1 MDRSAYVAAL
11 DAGLGALDAWEA
23 RWPAVAPDP
32 TTLVSH
38 ERATAVLAELAE
50 RLRDNYP
57 FFHPRY
63 AAQMMSAPHPVAQ
76 LAYALAMRINPNN
89 HALDGGPA
97 TAALERE
104 AVAELARM
112 VGYPRHLGH
121 LTSSG
126 TIANLEALWVAR
138 EERPGRA
145 IAYSAQAHYTHARA
159 CALLGVRGVPV
170 ACDADG
176 RMDLAALARHLP
188 DDDVGTVV
196 ATVGTTGLG
205 AVDPV
210 HEIVPLAAAHGAR
223 VHADAAYGGFFALLA
238 QQEPSPVAA
247 APFRALAACN
257 SVVVDPHK
265 RGLQPF
271 GCGAVLFDDPSVAR
285 IYQHDSPATYYVP
298 ADLHLGEISL
308 ECSRAG
314 AAAAAFWA
322 TLQCVPLAPDAGL
335 GPILARTRAAALA
348 WAERI
353 AASPY
358 LRLVVVPDLD
368 ILAYFPAPPA
378 VTTSAAVPP
387 TTASSG
393 AASPGAASSAAA
405 YAGATPLTASAISA
419 ASDALFTTLMNDP
432 ADPVYLAKLT
442 VDRDL
447 LAARYPDIIWDQPTL
462 TVLRSVLMKP
472 EHLAAVDTLH
482 ARVERA
488 AATLVG

>member
-1 MDRSAYVAAL
+1 MDRAAYLAAL

-23 RWPAVAPDP
+23 RWTAVAPDP
-32 TTLVSH
+32 TTVVAP
-38 ERATAVLAELAE
+38 ERAAAVLADLAA

-57 FFHPRY
+57 FFHPSY
-63 AAQMMSAPHPVAQ
+63 AAQMMNAPHPVAQ
-76 LAYALAMRINPNN
+76 LAYTLAMRINPNN

-104 AVAELARM
+104 AVAEVARM
-112 VGYPRHLGH
+112 IGYPQHLGH

-159 CALLGVRGVPV
+159 CALLGVRGIPV
-170 ACDADG
+170 ACDGAG
-176 RMDLAALARHLP
+176 RMDLAALAHHLAA
-188 DDDVGTVV
+188 DDVGTVV

-223 VHADAAYGGFFALLA
+223 VHADAAYGGFFTLLA
-238 QQEPSPVAA
+238 QQEPSQVAA
-247 APFRALAACN
+247 APFRALAACD
-257 SVVVDPHK
+257 SVVIDPHK

-271 GCGAVLFDDPSVAR
+271 GCGAVLFRDPAVAR
-285 IYQHDSPATYYVP
+285 VYQHDSPATYYTS

-348 WAERI
+348 WAVRL
-353 AASPY
+353 AASPH
-358 LRLVVVPDLD
+358 LRLVVEPDLD
-368 ILAYFPAPPA
+368 ILAYFPATTPA
-378 VTTSAAVPP
+378 TRI
-387 TTASSG
+387 G
-393 AASPGAASSAAA
+393 DH
-405 YAGATPLTASAISA
+405 ATPHTASAISA
-419 ASDALFTTLMNDP
+419 TSDALFATLMNDA

-442 VDRDL
+442 VERDL
-447 LAARYPDIIWDQPTL
+447 LATRYPEIIWDQPTL

-472 EHLAAVDTLH
+472 EHLAAVAVLH

-488 AATLVG
+488 AAAILG

>member
-1 MDRSAYVAAL
+1 MDRAAYLAAL
-11 DAGLGALDAWEA
+11 DAGLGALDAWAA

-32 TTLVSH
+32 TTVVPP
-38 ERATAVLAELAE
+38 ERVAAVLDTLAT

-57 FFHPRY
+57 FFHPSY
-63 AAQMMSAPHPVAQ
+63 AAQMMNAPHPVAQ

-104 AVAELARM
+104 AVAEVARM
-112 VGYPRHLGH
+112 LGYPQHLGH

-159 CALLGVRGVPV
+159 CALLGVRGVPIP
-170 ACDADG
+170 CDAAG
-176 RMDLAALARHLP
+176 RMDLAALARHLAQ
-188 DDDVGTVV
+188 DDVGTVV
-196 ATVGTTGLG
+196 ATIGTTGLG
-205 AVDPV
+205 AVDPL
-210 HEIVPLAAAHGAR
+210 HEILPLAGAHGAR
-223 VHADAAYGGFFALLA
+223 VHADAAYGGFFTLLA
-238 QQEPSPVAA
+238 QREPSPVAA
-247 APFRALAACN
+247 APFRALAACD

-271 GCGAVLFDDPSVAR
+271 GCGAVLFRDPAVAR
-285 IYQHDSPATYYVP
+285 VYQHDSPATYYTS
-298 ADLHLGEISL
+298 AELHLGEISL

-322 TLQCVPLAPDAGL
+322 TLQCLPLAPDAGL
-335 GPILARTRAAALA
+335 GTILARTRAAAVT
-348 WAERI
+348 WAARL

-358 LRLVVVPDLD
+358 LRLVVEPDLD
-368 ILAYFPAPPA
+368 ILAYFPAAQPA
-378 VTTSAAVPP
+378 
-387 TTASSG
+387 TA
-393 AASPGAASSAAA
+393 
-405 YAGATPLTASAISA
+405 TAISA
-419 ASDALFTTLMNDP
+419 ASDALFIALMADP
-432 ADPVYLAKLT
+432 AEPVYLAKLT
-442 VDRDL
+442 VERDL
-447 LAARYPDIIWDQPTL
+447 LAARYPAIVWDRPTM

-472 EHLAAVDTLH
+472 EHLAAIDALH

-488 AATLVG
+488 AAAIVG

>member
-1 MDRSAYVAAL
+1 MDRAAYLAAL
-11 DAGLGALDAWEA
+11 AAGLDALAAWEA

-32 TTLVSH
+32 TTIVPP
-38 ERATAVLAELAE
+38 ERVATVLGELTT

-57 FFHPRY
+57 FFHPCY
-63 AAQMMSAPHPVAQ
+63 AAQMMNPPHPVAQ

-104 AVAELARM
+104 TVAALAGM
-112 VGYPRHLGH
+112 IGYPRHLGH

-138 EERPGRA
+138 EERPGCA
-145 IAYSAQAHYTHARA
+145 IAYSAHAHYTHARA

-170 ACDADG
+170 ACDAAG
-176 RMDLAALARHLP
+176 RLDLAALARHLAV
-188 DDDVGTVV
+188 DDVGTVV

-238 QQEPSPVAA
+238 REEPSPVAA
-247 APFRALAACN
+247 APFRALAACD

-271 GCGAVLFDDPSVAR
+271 GCGAVLFRDPAVGR
-285 IYQHDSPATYYVP
+285 VYQHDSPYTYFTS
-298 ADLHLGEISL
+298 AELHLGEISL

-322 TLQCVPLAPDAGL
+322 TLQCLPLAPDAGL

-348 WAERI
+348 WAARLK
-353 AASPY
+353 ASRH
-358 LRLVVVPDLD
+358 LRLVVEPELD
-368 ILAYFPAPPA
+368 ILAYFPAA
-378 VTTSAAVPP
+378 R
-387 TTASSG
+387 
-393 AASPGAASSAAA
+393 
-405 YAGATPLTASAISA
+405 PLTASAIAA
-419 ASDALFTTLMNDP
+419 ASDALFAALMADP
-432 ADPVYLAKLT
+432 VEPVYLAKMT
-442 VDRDL
+442 VEQGF
-447 LAARYPDIIWDQPTL
+447 LAARHPAIIWDQPTT

-472 EHLAAVDTLH
+472 EHLVAVDALH

-488 AATLVG
+488 AAAIVG

>member
-1 MDRSAYVAAL
+1 MDRAAYLAAL
-11 DAGLGALDAWEA
+11 DDGLRALDAWEA

-32 TTLVSH
+32 
-38 ERATAVLAELAE
+38 ATVVPPARVAAVLADLTA

-57 FFHPRY
+57 FFHPHY
-63 AAQMMSAPHPVAQ
+63 AAQMMNAPHPVAQ
-76 LAYALAMRINPNN
+76 LAYALALRINPNN

-104 AVAELARM
+104 AVAAVAAM

-170 ACDADG
+170 ACDAAG
-176 RMDLAALARHLP
+176 RMDLAALARHLAA
-188 DDDVGTVV
+188 DDVGTVV

-223 VHADAAYGGFFALLA
+223 VHADAAYGGFFTLLA
-238 QQEPSPVAA
+238 QQEPSSIDA
-247 APFRALAACN
+247 APFRALAACD
-257 SVVVDPHK
+257 SVVIDPHK

-271 GCGAVLFDDPSVAR
+271 GCGAVLFRDPAVAR
-285 IYQHDSPATYYVP
+285 VYQHDSPATYYT
-298 ADLHLGEISL
+298 AAELHLGEISL

-322 TLQCVPLAPDAGL
+322 TLQCLPLAPDAGL
-335 GPILARTRAAALA
+335 GPVLARTRAAARA
-348 WAERI
+348 WAARLG
-353 AASPY
+353 ASAS
-358 LRLVVVPDLD
+358 LRLVVKPELD
-368 ILAYFPAPPA
+368 ILTYYPAARPF
-378 VTTSAAVPP
+378 
-387 TTASSG
+387 
-393 AASPGAASSAAA
+393 
-405 YAGATPLTASAISA
+405 TASAIAA
-419 ASDALFTTLMNDP
+419 ASDTLFATLMADP
-432 ADPVYLAKLT
+432 VEPVYLAKLT
-442 VDRDL
+442 VEREL
-447 LAARYPDIIWDQPTL
+447 LAARHPAIVWDQPTT

-472 EHLAAVDTLH
+472 EHLAAVEALH

-488 AATLVG
+488 AAAIVG

>member
-1 MDRSAYVAAL
+1 
-11 DAGLGALDAWEA
+11 
-23 RWPAVAPDP
+23 
-32 TTLVSH
+32 
-38 ERATAVLAELAE
+38 
-50 RLRDNYP
+50 
-57 FFHPRY
+57 
-63 AAQMMSAPHPVAQ
+63 MMNAPHPVAQ

-104 AVAELARM
+104 AVAAVAAML
-112 VGYPRHLGH
+112 GYARHLGH

-170 ACDADG
+170 ACDASG
-176 RMDLAALARHLP
+176 RMDLAALARHLAA
-188 DDDVGTVV
+188 DDVGTVV

-223 VHADAAYGGFFALLA
+223 VHADAAYGGFCALLA
-238 QQEPSPVAA
+238 QREPCPIDP
-247 APFRALAACN
+247 APFRALAACD
-257 SVVVDPHK
+257 SIVVDPHK

-271 GCGAVLFDDPSVAR
+271 GCGAVLFRDPAVAR
-285 IYQHDSPATYYVP
+285 VYQHDSPATYYTE
-298 ADLHLGEISL
+298 AELHLGEISL

-322 TLQCVPLAPDAGL
+322 TLECVPLAPDTGL

-348 WAERI
+348 WAARLRT
-353 AASPY
+353 SPV
-358 LRLVVVPDLD
+358 LRLVVEPDLD
-368 ILAYFPAPPA
+368 ILTYFPAAAPPGAGAATRPPA
-378 VTTSAAVPP
+378 KAM
-387 TTASSG
+387 
-393 AASPGAASSAAA
+393 AAA
-405 YAGATPLTASAISA
+405 PLTASAIAA
-419 ASDALFTTLMNDP
+419 ASDRLFATLMT
-432 ADPVYLAKLT
+432 DPVEPIYLAKLT
-442 VDRDL
+442 VEQAF
-447 LAARYPDIIWDQPTL
+447 LAARHPAIVWDQPTT

-472 EHLAAVDTLH
+472 EHLTAVDTLH

-488 AATLVG
+488 AAALVG